1 MTKRIFSLVLVLALL
16 CLSGAAL
23 AEEAA
28 SAYPIAGAEGITL
41 TFAKIAQTQIT
52 SQYDSLQD
60 TPLMQAYMEATG
72 VNIEVIAPADNTAM
86 NLLFASGDL
95 PDMVYFD
102 WDAYAGGISK
112 AISDGIVLPLNDLLD
127 EYAPDYKAAINSN
140 EDYRRGTLTP
150 NGDVY
155 GFAFIRAHRDLCTSS
170 GPIIRSDW
178 LEKCGLENPETITEF
193 YNALVAFRDQC
204 GATYPLS
211 TGAGNILGNDAAA
224 FILGA
229 FGVPQADFYHDG
241 DTVKFGYM
249 QDGMKDC
256 LAFLNQLYNE
266 GLLDPNFA
274 TLDSATINSNLYNGI
289 SGVVTG
295 SLGSGI
301 GNHLTAMA
309 DDPEFDVA
317 GMHYLVADDQKGETP
332 ISGHTDFPVMRYA
345 TCITTTC
352 EYPEI
357 AAQFL
362 NYGYTEEGRLLLNFG
377 VEGESYEMI
386 DGVPTFTEQI
396 TNNPDGLSM
405 QYAMAPYCFSWD
417 GGNMLQDEN
426 YIYQYAG
433 RPQQQEALATWSD
446 TLKGDYVMPRV
457 TIPDDMSARFA
468 SLGNDINTY
477 CSEMRI
483 KFITGEESLDNF
495 DAFRDTLRNMGIEEY
510 IAIEQAAYDEFMAR

>member
-1 MTKRIFSLVLVLALL
+1 MTKRIFSLVLILTLL
-16 CLSGAAL
+16 CLNGAAL
-23 AEEAA
+23 AESA
-28 SAYPIAGAEGITL
+28 AYPIAGAEGVTL

-102 WDAYAGGISK
+102 WDAYAGGVSK
-112 AISDGIVLPLNDLLD
+112 AISDGVVLPLNDLLD
-127 EYAPDYKAAINSN
+127 EYAPAYKAVINSN
-140 EDYRRGTLTP
+140 EDYRRGTMTP

-155 GFAFIRAHRDLCTSS
+155 GFAFIRGHKDLLTSN

-211 TGAGNILGNDAAA
+211 TGAGNILGNESAS

-229 FGVPQADFYHDG
+229 FGLSGTGFYHEG
-241 DTVKFGYM
+241 DVVKYGFYEEGL
-249 QDGMKDC
+249 KD
-256 LAFLNQLYNE
+256 AYTFLHQLYEE

-274 TLDSATINSNLYNGI
+274 TLDTATTNSNLYNGV

-295 SLGSGI
+295 ALSGGI
-301 GNHLTAMA
+301 GNHLSAME

-317 GMHYLVADDQKGETP
+317 GMHYLVADDQKGELP
-332 ISGHTDFPVMRYA
+332 ISGHTDFPVMRFA

-357 AAQFL
+357 AARFL
-362 NYGYTEEGRLLLNFG
+362 DYGYTEAGHLLLNFG

-386 DGVPTFTEQI
+386 DGYPTFTDWVL
-396 TNNPDGLSM
+396 NNPEGLSP
-405 QYAMAPYCFSWD
+405 QYALAPYAFSWD
-417 GGNMLQDEN
+417 TGNMVQDER

-433 RPQQQEALATWSD
+433 LPQQQEALATWSN
-446 TLKGDYVMPRV
+446 TLKGEYMMPRV
-457 TIPDDMSARFA
+457 TIPDDMSARFS

-477 CSEMRI
+477 CKEMRI

-495 DAFRDTLRNMGIEEY
+495 DAYLDTLRNMGIEEY

>member
-1 MTKRIFSLVLVLALL
+1 MTKRIFSLLLAIALL

-28 SAYPIAGAEGITL
+28 SVYPIAGAEGVTL
-41 TFAKIAQTQIT
+41 TFAKVAQTQIT

-72 VNIEVIAPADNTAM
+72 VNIEVIAPADDTAM
-86 NLLFASGDL
+86 NLIFASGEL
-95 PDMVYFD
+95 PDMLYFN
-102 WDAYAGGISK
+102 WDSYAGGIAK

-127 EYAPDYKAAINSN
+127 EYAPAYKEQINSN
-140 EDYRRGTLTP
+140 EDYRRATMTP
-150 NGDVY
+150 NGDIY
-155 GFAFIRAHRDLCTSS
+155 GFAFIRDHKDLLTSS

-204 GATYPLS
+204 GAEYPLCIS
-211 TGAGNILGNDAAA
+211 ASNMESQAGTFLY
-224 FILGA
+224 GA
-229 FGVPQADFYHDG
+229 FGIPHLQFYREG
-241 DTVKFGYM
+241 DTVKFGCYEE
-249 QDGMKDC
+249 GIKDAY
-256 LAFLNQLYNE
+256 AFLNKLYNE

-274 TLDSATINSNLYNGI
+274 TLDSATINSNLYNGV

-295 SLGSGI
+295 SLSSGI
-301 GNHLTAMA
+301 GNHLTAMT

-317 GMHYLVADDQKGETP
+317 GMHFLVADDQKGELP
-332 ISGHTDFPVMRYA
+332 ISGQTDVPVMRNA
-345 TCITTTC
+345 TVITTTC

-357 AAQFL
+357 AARFL
-362 NYGYTEEGRLLLNFG
+362 DYGYTEEGHMLLNFG

-386 DGVPTFTEQI
+386 DGYPTFTDLI
-396 TNNPDGLSM
+396 LHNPDGLSP
-405 QYAMAPYCFSWD
+405 QYALAPYAFSWD
-417 GGNMLQDEN
+417 GGNMMQDER

-433 RPQQQEALATWSD
+433 RPQQQEALATWSN
-446 TLKGDYVMPRV
+446 TLKGEYMMPRV

-477 CSEMRI
+477 CNEMRI

-495 DAFRDTLRNMGIEEY
+495 DAYLETLRNMGIEEY

>member
-1 MTKRIFSLVLVLALL
+1 MTKRIFSLLLAIALL

-28 SAYPIAGAEGITL
+28 SAYPIAGAEGVTL

-86 NLLFASGDL
+86 NLIFASGDL

-102 WDAYAGGISK
+102 WDQYAGGVSK

-127 EYAPDYKAAINSN
+127 EYAPAYKEQINSN
-140 EDYRRGTLTP
+140 EDYRRATMTP
-150 NGDVY
+150 NGDIY
-155 GFAFIRAHRDLCTSS
+155 GFAFIRDHKDLLTSS

-193 YNALVAFRDQC
+193 YNMLVAFRDQC
-204 GATYPLS
+204 GATYPMSLNPV
-211 TGAGNILGNDAAA
+211 GFLGDNANS
-224 FILGA
+224 FLIGA
-229 FGVPQADFYHDG
+229 FGIPQSSFYHEG
-241 DTVKFGYM
+241 NTVKYGHY
-249 QDGMKDC
+249 DERMKDVYT
-256 LAFLNQLYNE
+256 FLHQLYVE

-274 TLDSATINSNLYNGI
+274 TLDSATINSNLYNGV
-289 SGVVTG
+289 SGIVVG
-295 SLGSGI
+295 GLGGGI
-301 GNHLTAMA
+301 GNHLSAME

-317 GMHYLVADDQKGETP
+317 GMHYLVADDQKGELP
-332 ISGHTDFPVMRYA
+332 ISGHTDFPVMRFA

-357 AAQFL
+357 AARFL
-362 NYGYTEEGRLLLNFG
+362 DYGYTEAGHLLLNFG
-377 VEGESYEMI
+377 VEGESYEMV
-386 DGVPTFTEQI
+386 DGIPTYTEQI

-417 GGNMLQDEN
+417 GGNMMQDEN

-433 RPQQQEALATWSD
+433 LPQQREALSTWSN
-446 TLKGDYVMPRV
+446 TRKGEFVMPRL
-457 TIPDDMSARFA
+457 TIPENQSARFA

-477 CSEMRI
+477 CNEMRI

-495 DAFRDTLRNMGIEEY
+495 DAYLDTLRNMGIEEY
-510 IAIEQAAYDEFMAR
+510 IAIEQAAYDEFMTR